1 MPTWPDIDVAAIS
14 PGPYLDVLVAEK
26 VLAWHH
32 WRGGEV
38 QDTRTF
44 VVNPVT
50 RAIERC
56 MPATGAMG
64 CDYPECSKTYRFST
78 NREDALEVLTV
89 IPMETMPGIPEDA
102 ASICRLALQWTQ
114 RMILTADTTDENL

>member
-1 MPTWPDIDVAAIS
+1 MPSWPDIDVSTIP

-26 VLAWHH
+26 VLAWHR

-56 MPATGAMG
+56 RPWSITGG
-64 CDYPECSKTYRFST
+64 CDYPECNKTYAFST

-114 RMILTADTTDENL
+114 RMILTAEDCHE